1 MGLTYCINKR
11 NFRFMLSFIV
21 REYSIRLCYNKN
33 TNSLFILTMKLDCI
47 VTAVNENPL
56 YIEFIPIFVKTWKK
70 LYPDVDIKII
80 LIAHAIPKE
89 YEEYK
94 DYIILF
100 EPIEYVLTSFTSQ
113 VIRLFYPC
121 LLPYENG
128 VMITDMDMLPMNRT
142 YYTENIREYDND
154 KFIYLRD
161 NVCFEYNEIAMCYN
175 VATPQVWKDIFKIN
189 SVDDIRTT
197 IKNIALSRVIDGR
210 HGKEGWSI
218 DQQLLYKTVLEW
230 NQTTQNFVCL
240 KESTTGYCRFDRLYF
255 SMNDEIRHRI
265 KNGVYSDYHCLRP
278 MSEHREMNEHV
289 YELL

>member
-1 MGLTYCINKR
+1 
-11 NFRFMLSFIV
+11 
-21 REYSIRLCYNKN
+21 
-33 TNSLFILTMKLDCI
+33 MKLDCI

-94 DYIILF
+94 DHIILF

-175 VATPQVWKDIFKIN
+175 VATPQVWRDIFKIH

-218 DQQLLYKTVLEW
+218 DQQLLYKTVLDW

-240 KESTTGYCRFDRLYF
+240 KESNTGYCRFDRLYF
-255 SMNDEIRHRI
+255 SMNDEIRDRI

-278 MSEHREMNEHV
+278 MSEHRKMNDHI

>member
-1 MGLTYCINKR
+1 
-11 NFRFMLSFIV
+11 
-21 REYSIRLCYNKN
+21 
-33 TNSLFILTMKLDCI
+33 MKLDCI
-47 VTAVNENPL
+47 VTAVNENEL

-70 LYPDVDIKII
+70 LYPDVDVKII

-100 EPIEYVLTSFTSQ
+100 EPIENVLTSFTSQ
-113 VIRLFYPC
+113 VIRLLYPC

-142 YYTENIREYDND
+142 YYTENIRAYDND
-154 KFIYLRD
+154 KFIYLRE

-175 VATPQVWKDIFKIN
+175 VATPTVWKDVFKIH

-197 IKNIALSRVIDGR
+197 IKNISLSRVIDGG

-218 DQQLLYKTVLEW
+218 DQQLLYTTVLEW
-230 NQTTQNFVCL
+230 NNTTQNFVCL

-255 SMNDEIRHRI
+255 SMNDEIRDRI

-278 MSEHREMNEHV
+278 MNEHRAMNEHI